1 MNRTSNL
8 FWKVMMQPLTTGLSS
23 EDENCC
29 NSVTPL
35 GHYETDF
42 FYIPLEAD
50 IWMRASNLFYP

>member
-1 MNRTSNL
+1 
-8 FWKVMMQPLTTGLSS
+8 MMQPLTTGLSS